1 MTSDGTS
8 GPAAEARPHGLSNLG
23 CNFGVYLE
31 R

>member
-8 GPAAEARPHGLSNLG
+8 GPAIGARPHGLSNLG

>member
-1 MTSDGTS
+1 MTSNGTA
-8 GPAAEARPHGLSNLG
+8 GPVEARPHGLSNLG

>member
-8 GPAAEARPHGLSNLG
+8 SAAVEARPLGLSNPG